1 MSRPSL
7 EILIDG
13 VSLKKDT
20 VRQIPVRAFW
30 EFLRTLEI
38 GAKKHGYD
46 NIRKPIDRDLELEA
60 FHRHFEAYRNGKV
73 FDLDDG
79 QHHLAACM
87 FRASQLIEDDLRKK
101 VNRPGGKNE

>member
-1 MSRPSL
+1 MSIPSL

-13 VSLKKDT
+13 VSLKKSI

-38 GAKKHGYD
+38 GAKKHGHD
-46 NIRKPIDRDLELEA
+46 NIRKSIDRDLEIEA
-60 FHRHFEAYRNGKV
+60 FYRHFEAYRNGEV
-73 FDLDDG
+73 FDPDDG

-87 FRASQLIEDDLRKK
+87 VRACKLIESDLRKK
-101 VNRPGGKNE
+101 INRPGGKDE